1 MRGFMSSSITDRDKW
16 EEFVKRSEGLMEEYE
31 KLLKRV
37 KELESAKTSLQER
50 LVASEAQREE
60 LQQKLSLIVNV
71 ILRELAPLEEHTV
84 TDAKWVGEIKELR
97 TSIDRLLK
105 HSET

>member
-1 MRGFMSSSITDRDKW
+1 MSSSITDRDKW

-31 KLLKRV
+31 KLLKRA
-37 KELESAKTSLQER
+37 KELESAKGALQER
-50 LVASEAQREE
+50 LQASEAQREE

-71 ILRELAPLEEHTV
+71 ILRELSPLEDHTAAD
-84 TDAKWVGEIKELR
+84 TKWTGEIKELR
-97 TSIDRLLK
+97 TSINRLLR